1 MPVTALNTVVLPA
14 PFGPMTEKICP
25 FSTTRSTPL
34 TAVIP
39 PNRIV
44 SFRIVRTGIGAEGQS
59 SEGRGQRAERDRRQ
73 NGAAGGPRLAGRF
86 FSVLWPLTSV
96 LWLSALGCFRPRGGL

>member
-1 MPVTALNTVVLPA
+1 MPVTALKTVVLPA

-25 FSTTRSTPL
+25 FPTFKSTPL

-44 SFRIVRTGIGAEGQS
+44 SF
-59 SEGRGQRAERDRRQ
+59 
-73 NGAAGGPRLAGRF
+73 
-86 FSVLWPLTSV
+86 
-96 LWLSALGCFRPRGGL
+96 